1 MRDVLCVAWYQVAR
15 VACLMS
21 ICVRW
26 AKTYIIIMLISK
38 ILGKLVDFVQETC
51 HQKDTSSDYE
61 EEEKGRYIM
70 MVLRVRMSSCAGR
83 GEVR

>member
-1 MRDVLCVAWYQVAR
+1 MIMVCVV
-15 VACLMS
+15 VS

-26 AKTYIIIMLISK
+26 VKTYIIIMLISK

-70 MVLRVRMSSCAGR
+70 MVLMVLRVGMSSCAGR
-83 GEVR
+83 GERWLLFRSIV